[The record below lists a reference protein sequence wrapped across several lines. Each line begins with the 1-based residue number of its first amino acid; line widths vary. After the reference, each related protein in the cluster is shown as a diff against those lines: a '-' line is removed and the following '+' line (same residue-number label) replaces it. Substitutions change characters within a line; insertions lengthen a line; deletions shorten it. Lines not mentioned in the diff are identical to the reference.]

1 MFVQNRI
8 DSWISSIAPQI
19 ALPLRIELWNGR
31 SFDFSQEAP
40 RVTIRV
46 PSPSAARYL
55 LSPSLAN
62 LGTAYVE
69 GIIGQTSERGGSVG
83 VGVRLEV
90 ALPRDF
96 ITTLGYG
103 PGPGW
108 STDVAWSP

>member
-1 MFVQNRI
+1 MLLARDLRVLENLVL
-8 DSWISSIAPQI
+8 DDVPEGDYELI

-31 SFDFSQEAP
+31 SFDFSPEAP

-69 GIIGQTSERGGSVG
+69 GFIEVKGRAADMIN
-83 VGVRLEV
+83 VR
-90 ALPRDF
+90 
-96 ITTLGYG
+96 
-103 PGPGW
+103 PG
-108 STDVAWSP
+108 